1 MVGGTQ
7 HCSHT
12 YFVAFLDIHIFQQAS
27 IQLPVWAAIAWDY
40 LPVMASSVSSEKIF
54 SSSGITISKQRNH
67 LHGDIVEA
75 LQILKSA
82 FRHSNISY
90 FKDLP
95 TLKTEEDILD
105 EEIEEDE
112 LMSSVHR
119 KVKGR
124 LAIDLD
130 DDCYE
135 AE

>member
-1 MVGGTQ
+1 MGGTQ
-7 HCSHT
+7 RCSHT
-12 YFVAFLDIHIFQQAS
+12 YFVAFPDIHIFQQAS
-27 IQLPVWAAIAWDY
+27 IRLPVWAAIARDY

-54 SSSGITISKQRNH
+54 SSSGITISKRRNR
-67 LHGDIVEA
+67 LHGDVVEA

-82 FRHSNISY
+82 FRHSSISY

-105 EEIEEDE
+105 EEMEEDE